1 MKVNIGPYRG
11 SWSSF
16 GFERWYFDKKYGESS
31 WEMDENK
38 YTQLDKSIVYIC
50 SVWQKVLNKTIN
62 KYLERPRD
70 IKVKI
75 HDYDVWSMDHT
86 LALIVHP
93 MLLKLKA
100 QKHGSPFV
108 DSEDVP
114 EHLHP
119 DPNRAK
125 MHENGE
131 IEEWDIDNTIHD
143 RWAWVLDE
151 MIHAFECEVDDE
163 WERQFESGEVDFTWE
178 KDEETGHSTMGK
190 GPNHTFV
197 VDREAMDKAWARRKN
212 GLRLFAKYYH
222 GLWD

>member
-1 MKVNIGPYRG
+1 MKVYVGPYRYN
-11 SWSSF
+11 WSAYT
-16 GFERWYFDKKYGESS
+16 FERWYFDKKYGESS

-62 KYLERPRD
+62 KYLERPRT
-70 IKVKI
+70 IKVHI
-75 HDYDVWSMDHT
+75 DDYDVWSMDHT

-131 IEEWDIDNTIHD
+131 IAEWDVDNSIHD
-143 RWAWVLDE
+143 RWEWVLNE